1 MKRIKKWSALAIG
14 LLTAVCMMVGCTD
27 KGAGT
32 PEDTFPYYP
41 QRTQMKED
49 GQYYAPEG
57 VEFPASLW
65 QTPASERYEA
75 LDRGEIKAYF
85 IQSVDDT
92 KVFCYVGLP
101 EGASAEDPVPAVVLV
116 HGALGT
122 AFYDWVRAWNDR
134 GYAAVAMDTEGRMP
148 KTDTS
153 TYNAVYETSVMPHGP
168 ANASFT
174 DCTKPIGEQW
184 VYHAL
189 ASVIASASFLK
200 SFAGVDSSLM
210 GITGV
215 SYGGFLTCLAV
226 GYDDRYAFAAP
237 VYGCLSNAEGA
248 GEFGSYIRNNEGAD
262 LWDDTGALAAGNAP
276 ILFVNSDT
284 DTHFTLDSMARCI
297 RAAKYGAATVIPG
310 LTHGHAQGAEVR
322 EVFAFAD
329 EICLKKTPLVR
340 VLTFPEN
347 GEIGIAVPESVKVS
361 EAVQR
366 YTLSET
372 VDSSTEWAEEK
383 ATLSGGYVFVSAEKY
398 KRHYYILLRDSRGLY
413 AASVLV

>member
-1 MKRIKKWSALAIG
+1 
-14 LLTAVCMMVGCTD
+14 
-27 KGAGT
+27 
-32 PEDTFPYYP
+32 
-41 QRTQMKED
+41 MKED

-101 EGASAEDPVPAVVLV
+101 EGASAEEPVPAVVLV

-200 SFAGVDSSLM
+200 SFAGVDSSRM

-310 LTHGHAQGAEVR
+310 LTHGHAQGCRGQGSVR
-322 EVFAFAD
+322 LCRRNLFENDSARPRSDLPRKRRDRDRRARKRKGFRGCTALYSFGNRRFVD
-329 EICLKKTPLVR
+329 R
-340 VLTFPEN
+340 VGGRKSHAKRQDTVSFP
-347 GEIGIAVPESVKVS
+347 
-361 EAVQR
+361 
-366 YTLSET
+366 
-372 VDSSTEWAEEK
+372 
-383 ATLSGGYVFVSAEKY
+383 AEKY
-398 KRHYYILLRDSRGLY
+398 KQALLISFFATAAVYMRRAFSFEKTGSRGGTF
-413 AASVLV
+413 AAPLSYYYSKTLIT

>member
-1 MKRIKKWSALAIG
+1 
-14 LLTAVCMMVGCTD
+14 MMVGCTD

-75 LDRGEIKAYF
+75 LDRGGIKAYF

-200 SFAGVDSSLM
+200 SFAGVDSSRM

-226 GYDDRYAFAAP
+226 G
-237 VYGCLSNAEGA
+237 
-248 GEFGSYIRNNEGAD
+248 
-262 LWDDTGALAAGNAP
+262 
-276 ILFVNSDT
+276 
-284 DTHFTLDSMARCI
+284 
-297 RAAKYGAATVIPG
+297 
-310 LTHGHAQGAEVR
+310 
-322 EVFAFAD
+322 
-329 EICLKKTPLVR
+329 
-340 VLTFPEN
+340 
-347 GEIGIAVPESVKVS
+347 
-361 EAVQR
+361 
-366 YTLSET
+366 
-372 VDSSTEWAEEK
+372 
-383 ATLSGGYVFVSAEKY
+383 
-398 KRHYYILLRDSRGLY
+398 
-413 AASVLV
+413 

>member
-1 MKRIKKWSALAIG
+1 
-14 LLTAVCMMVGCTD
+14 MMVGCTD

-189 ASVIASASFLK
+189 A
-200 SFAGVDSSLM
+200 
-210 GITGV
+210 
-215 SYGGFLTCLAV
+215 
-226 GYDDRYAFAAP
+226 
-237 VYGCLSNAEGA
+237 
-248 GEFGSYIRNNEGAD
+248 
-262 LWDDTGALAAGNAP
+262 AGNAP

>member
-1 MKRIKKWSALAIG
+1 
-14 LLTAVCMMVGCTD
+14 
-27 KGAGT
+27 
-32 PEDTFPYYP
+32 
-41 QRTQMKED
+41 MKED

-101 EGASAEDPVPAVVLV
+101 EGASAEGPVPRRRFWFTARSARRFTT
-116 HGALGT
+116 GCAPGT
-122 AFYDWVRAWNDR
+122 TAAMPPLPWIRR
-134 GYAAVAMDTEGRMP
+134 GVCP

-200 SFAGVDSSLM
+200 SFAGVDSSRM

-215 SYGGFLTCLAV
+215 SYGGFLT
-226 GYDDRYAFAAP
+226 
-237 VYGCLSNAEGA
+237 LS
-248 GEFGSYIRNNEGAD
+248 
-262 LWDDTGALAAGNAP
+262 
-276 ILFVNSDT
+276 
-284 DTHFTLDSMARCI
+284 C
-297 RAAKYGAATVIPG
+297 
-310 LTHGHAQGAEVR
+310 
-322 EVFAFAD
+322 
-329 EICLKKTPLVR
+329 
-340 VLTFPEN
+340 
-347 GEIGIAVPESVKVS
+347 
-361 EAVQR
+361 
-366 YTLSET
+366 
-372 VDSSTEWAEEK
+372 
-383 ATLSGGYVFVSAEKY
+383 GGV
-398 KRHYYILLRDSRGLY
+398 
-413 AASVLV
+413 